1 MSLQPLQRFFFLFI
15 ALASAA
21 AQAGQF
27 ETGLIFATEAELS
40 SLPSV
45 PRYRA
50 YLPESVD
57 LSYRFPR
64 AGAQGNQGSCVG
76 WAVAY
81 GARSYYDFKS
91 SQRTPDSKWA
101 FSPAFIY
108 NLIKDQNNNCQS
120 GSSIYEALVL
130 VRDQVIPRMSDFPYS
145 DTNCTRKPSE
155 AVMSRAAQY
164 TIRDFRKVTAL
175 ESVKGELYRGHP
187 VIVGMAVSD
196 SFQNLKGRIVY
207 NDEQSQPTGGH
218 AMVITGYD
226 DKRRAFRV
234 FNSWGPEWGENGL
247 GWVGYQAMAKRG
259 QEFYTMDVVAIPD
272 PEPVPEPPAP
282 PEPEPPPPPPPPAPS
297 PSPPKV
303 DKREVQTIAESIE
316 CGSIK
321 ALVSDKGEVSLSG
334 FAGEQS
340 AIDAMVAKLKSLDGV
355 RSVGTKVQV
364 QPWPLCEAMKTLELT
379 TRDPKRLSL
388 SLAGQTTTEL
398 RENAKLAFDIKL
410 ETKGAYLYAD
420 YLQANGEAITLE
432 RAQQVA
438 GNKTLRLPPGGKRF
452 VVQPPFGAELL
463 VAIISPTPLLDE
475 GTRYDNDREYLSALR
490 QALLGLSPTQRAQVI
505 SSTIS
510 IKTLAR

>member
-1 MSLQPLQRFFFLFI
+1 MLTPRLSFFLV
-15 ALASAA
+15 ALCCLATAYAEEYGKGLVFSTEEQL
-21 AQAGQF
+21 QA
-27 ETGLIFATEAELS
+27 
-40 SLPSV
+40 LPRVSK
-45 PRYRA
+45 YRA
-50 YLPESVD
+50 YLPPSVD
-57 LSYRFPR
+57 LSWRFPV
-64 AGAQGNQGSCVG
+64 AGSQGKQGSCVS

-81 GARSYYDFKS
+81 GVRSYYDFATAGRNPNAS
-91 SQRTPDSKWA
+91 LA

-108 NLIKDQNNNCQS
+108 NQIRDKNKGCLS
-120 GSSIYEALVL
+120 GTGIVESLDL
-130 VRDQVIPRMSDFPYS
+130 VRDQGVPRMSDFPYNES
-145 DTNCTRKPSE
+145 DCSRKPSD
-155 AVMSRAAQY
+155 VVKTRAAQFK
-164 TIRDFRKVTAL
+164 IRGSKWLSDI

-187 VIVGMAVSD
+187 VIVGMKVSA
-196 SFQNLKGRIVY
+196 SFDDLQGQTVY
-207 NDEQSQPTGGH
+207 NDEQSQDTGGH

-226 DKRRAFRV
+226 DNRRAFRV
-234 FNSWGPEWGENGL
+234 LNSWGPQWGENGFA
-247 GWVGYQAMAKRG
+247 WIGYRAMARRG
-259 QEFYTMDVVAIPD
+259 KEFFTMDVAAIPE
-272 PEPVPEPPAP
+272 PEPT
-282 PEPEPPPPPPPPAPS
+282 PEPPPPPPPAPPPPPPPGPP

-303 DKREVQTIAESIE
+303 DKREVQTITESIE

-321 ALVSDKGEVSLSG
+321 AMVSEKGEISLSG

-340 AIDAMVAKLKSLDGV
+340 AIDAIVAKLKNLDGV
-355 RSVGTKVQV
+355 RSVGAKVQT

-379 TRDPKRLSL
+379 SRDPKRLSL

-410 ETKGAYLYAD
+410 ETKGAYLYVD
-420 YLQANGEAITLE
+420 YLQANGEAVTLE
-432 RAQQVA
+432 RAQQVV

>member
-1 MSLQPLQRFFFLFI
+1 LGEFVPDGRLLFPEMRIQSLKRCLLLSI
-15 ALASAA
+15 ALASATS
-21 AQAGQF
+21 QAGQY
-27 ETGLIFATEAELS
+27 ETGLIFATEEQLN
-40 SLPSV
+40 SLPAV

-50 YLPESVD
+50 YLP
-57 LSYRFPR
+57 
-64 AGAQGNQGSCVG
+64 
-76 WAVAY
+76 
-81 GARSYYDFKS
+81 
-91 SQRTPDSKWA
+91 
-101 FSPAFIY
+101 
-108 NLIKDQNNNCQS
+108 
-120 GSSIYEALVL
+120 
-130 VRDQVIPRMSDFPYS
+130 
-145 DTNCTRKPSE
+145 TRKPSE

-164 TIRDFRKVTAL
+164 KIREFKTINGI

-187 VIVGMAVSD
+187 VIVGMMVSD
-196 SFQNLKGRIVY
+196 SFENLQGRMVY

-234 FNSWGPEWGENGL
+234 FNSWGPFWGENGF

-259 QEFYTMDVVAIPD
+259 REFYTMDVAALPD
-272 PEPVPEPPAP
+272 PEPAPEPPAP
-282 PEPEPPPPPPPPAPS
+282 PEPKPPSPPPPPPP

-321 ALVSDKGEVSLSG
+321 AMVSEKGEVSLSG

-340 AIDAMVAKLKSLDGV
+340 AIDAIVAKLKNLDGV
-355 RSVGTKVQV
+355 RSVGAKVQT

-379 TRDPKRLSL
+379 SRDPKRLSL

-410 ETKGAYLYAD
+410 ETKGSYLYVD
-420 YLQANGEAITLE
+420 YLQANGEAVTLE
-432 RAQQVA
+432 RAQQVV

-452 VVQPPFGAELL
+452 IVQPPFGAELL

-510 IKTLAR
+510 VKTLAR